1 MSRQRRF
8 NNIRK
13 VTREQFLFMHNFNSS
28 GGDVWYLNYVV
39 LEHTLL
45 LLYTF
50 TYAST
55 LLSPSLDPAILD
67 QEESCPDPP
76 PPRSSDG
83 VMEWAGLA
91 RCCCSLWGCDSH
103 WAQSSLYIGSRSKVR
118 ITITQHQAQHR
129 VSWSWGWLLVLC
141 SAPSVPQPVF
151 TITEEALL
159 LALSHLRHY

>member
-8 NNIRK
+8 NNIIK

-76 PPRSSDG
+76 PPPEQWWSDG
-83 VMEWAGLA
+83 VGRAGTVLLLIV
-91 RCCCSLWGCDSH
+91 RMWLTLGPVLSLYWEQEQGQDH
-103 WAQSSLYIGSRSKVR
+103 TNTAQS
-118 ITITQHQAQHR
+118 
-129 VSWSWGWLLVLC
+129 LLIMRLIDYTDLFSGVKL
-141 SAPSVPQPVF
+141 SANF
-151 TITEEALL
+151 TSNQMNIQKFLE
-159 LALSHLRHY
+159 